1 MKSFDLIHSRRE
13 GLISKE
19 PSDYQANQSVIQE
32 EEAIHIN
39 MRHIPKQ
46 KSQRDHQHRAY
57 LNPNL
62 KSKDEKMNKRM
73 SLGLKLLS
81 GVLNFVCE
89 QQDAFGLLFKSLLN
103 QDGPE
108 DQ

>member
-1 MKSFDLIHSRRE
+1 
-13 GLISKE
+13 
-19 PSDYQANQSVIQE
+19 
-32 EEAIHIN
+32 
-39 MRHIPKQ
+39 
-46 KSQRDHQHRAY
+46 
-57 LNPNL
+57 
-62 KSKDEKMNKRM
+62 M

-108 DQ
+108 DQQYN